1 MRAEGLK
8 LLAAALA
15 LGRRR
20 SPAVAA
26 SARKHKKAL
35 ASAIVGAIGAS
46 CRNRGARGDTAKL
59 ALQCLEAMGRLEPE
73 GTPLAVCVDADAA
86 AAAVETQFLV
96 PGMPP
101 KGVAALTRICTL
113 LGKVAPQVTP
123 AEEPEAPRGAGG
135 KKRGAKDGERR
146 GEKGERAKKKK
157 KAGGEA
163 ETRSTKSKG
172 EKREAPTS
180 AAGEDGKPWKKKQRK
195 GKAQREAERERK
207 KAAAAVN
214 E

>member
-1 MRAEGLK
+1 
-8 LLAAALA
+8 
-15 LGRRR
+15 
-20 SPAVAA
+20 
-26 SARKHKKAL
+26 
-35 ASAIVGAIGAS
+35 
-46 CRNRGARGDTAKL
+46 
-59 ALQCLEAMGRLEPE
+59 
-73 GTPLAVCVDADAA
+73 LAVCADADAA

-101 KGVAALTRICTL
+101 KGVAALTRVCTL
-113 LGKVAPQVTP
+113 LGKVAPQATP

-146 GEKGERAKKKK
+146 GDEGEGAKKKKKK

-163 ETRSTKSKG
+163 ETRSTKSTKSKG